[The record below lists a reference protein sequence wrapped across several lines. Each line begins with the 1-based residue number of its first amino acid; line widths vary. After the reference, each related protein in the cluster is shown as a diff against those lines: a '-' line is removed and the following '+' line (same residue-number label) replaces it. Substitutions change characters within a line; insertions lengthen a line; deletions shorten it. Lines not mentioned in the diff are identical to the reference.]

1 MVKTQKAQLEKVV
14 KSLNNC
20 GIEISIYKDILY
32 PYEDPT
38 FYKEVTKYIHA
49 QINFKRFINATINQ
63 IDKNN

>member
-20 GIEISIYKDILY
+20 GIEISIYQDILY

-38 FYKEVTKYIHA
+38 FNNEVAKFIKAKIH
-49 QINFKRFINATINQ
+49 FRSFINSTIRQ
-63 IDKNN
+63 IEENN